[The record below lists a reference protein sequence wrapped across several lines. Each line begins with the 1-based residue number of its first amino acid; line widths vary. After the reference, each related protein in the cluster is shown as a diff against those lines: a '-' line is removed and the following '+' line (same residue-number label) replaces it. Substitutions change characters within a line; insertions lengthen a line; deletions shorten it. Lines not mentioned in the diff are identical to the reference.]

1 MAKIVKRSVK
11 QNLSEGCHKTD
22 DMTAP
27 IQPALDGSIPV
38 APATTSRCQ
47 SEDYEAWLAE
57 VWPKFIAVAAAGRTF
72 TCYSVADA
80 HKLPDP
86 PNPQAHWGRLM
97 TLLRDEGY
105 IRTAGWAC
113 SDRPTTHHSGVR
125 TWKGTAAA
133 RREVAA

>member
-1 MAKIVKRSVK
+1 
-11 QNLSEGCHKTD
+11 
-22 DMTAP
+22 MTTP
-27 IQPALDGSIPV
+27 IQPALDGSVPTPTQ
-38 APATTSRCQ
+38 AA
-47 SEDYEAWLAE
+47 DYETWLAA
-57 VWPKFIAVAAAGRTF
+57 VWPVFIAAAATGKTF

-86 PNPQAHWGRLM
+86 PNPQAHWGRLI

-133 RREVAA
+133 RREAAA